1 MSKDKQSPFL
11 AIKNYSFFV
20 WGTVIYL
27 THDYLFLYSILAAS
41 FNYRSSVSEFLKI
54 QKSYLTKCFVS
65 CNVHYI
71 K

>member
-1 MSKDKQSPFL
+1 MYIFCSKCFKAFLEGHMSKDKQSPFL

-41 FNYRSSVSEFLKI
+41 
-54 QKSYLTKCFVS
+54 LTTG
-65 CNVHYI
+65 HR
-71 K
+71 

>member
-27 THDYLFLYSILAAS
+27 THDYLFLYSILAAG
-41 FNYRSSVSEFLKI
+41 
-54 QKSYLTKCFVS
+54 LTAG
-65 CNVHYI
+65 HR
-71 K
+71 